1 MSLLDDKML
10 SLRKEL
16 PQGGTTDTRSK
27 ADQELYKRLESSV
40 AYGESDPATGVP
52 DHDGEAYPQSETSPK
67 DKALKTLPTA
77 RSTYW
82 DFSEWEKRQP
92 GYGKPKLPKPKEE
105 GGTVG
110 PGKEPTVL
118 EQIAAYKKAVEE
130 NYSSD
135 EVVGIGPDGKPQH
148 QRGTSTG
155 GEWPIEP
162 PENIDGAA
170 DTAKDIYRESA
181 KNYPKGAPEDVQA
194 GFAVAASTHDYN
206 NQGSTKGSTYANEE
220 PLTSTVTQRDG
231 RIGEDREMLD
241 GSRFFVSADGK
252 IILRLDDKDDK

>member
-1 MSLLDDKML
+1 MAKLNKTDQILAENPGSFSDLSEAQRIYGGGRQMLPSEMGFSPVDQALLVSM
-10 SLRKEL
+10 R
-16 PQGGTTDTRSK
+16 GGLQEPPKSK
-27 ADQELYKRLESSV
+27 
-40 AYGESDPATGVP
+40 
-52 DHDGEAYPQSETSPK
+52 
-67 DKALKTLPTA
+67 

-92 GYGKPKLPKPKEE
+92 GYGKVAAPKPKEE
-105 GGTVG
+105 WGTVG
-110 PGKEPTVL
+110 PGKAPTAL
-118 EQIAAYKKAVEE
+118 EQIAAHKRDLEK

-135 EVVGIGPDGKPQH
+135 EFAGMELDGKPRY

-155 GEWPIEP
+155 GGFDGERP
-162 PENIDGAA
+162 PNKDGAA

-181 KNYPKGAPEDVQA
+181 KNYPKDAPEDVQA

-252 IILRLDDKDDK
+252 IILRQKNTDDK

>member
-1 MSLLDDKML
+1 MVDVDTDLDIDSDFDGYDQLLNDSM
-10 SLRKEL
+10 R
-16 PQGGTTDTRSK
+16 GGPK
-27 ADQELYKRLESSV
+27 K
-40 AYGESDPATGVP
+40 PIPKKPTG
-52 DHDGEAYPQSETSPK
+52 
-67 DKALKTLPTA
+67 

-92 GYGKPKLPKPKEE
+92 GYGKVAAPKPKEE
-105 GGTVG
+105 WGTVG
-110 PGKEPTVL
+110 PGKAPTAL
-118 EQIAAYKKAVEE
+118 EQIAAHKRDLEK

-135 EVVGIGPDGKPQH
+135 EFAGMELDGKPRY

-155 GEWPIEP
+155 GGFGGGEP
-162 PENIDGAA
+162 PRNVDGAA

-181 KNYPKGAPEDVQA
+181 KNYPKDAPEDVQA

-252 IILRLDDKDDK
+252 IILRQKNTDDK

>member
-1 MSLLDDKML
+1 MADVDTDLDIDSDFGGYDQLLNDSMRGGPKKPI
-10 SLRKEL
+10 RKK
-16 PQGGTTDTRSK
+16 PIPKKPIGRDT
-27 ADQELYKRLESSV
+27 Y
-40 AYGESDPATGVP
+40 Y
-52 DHDGEAYPQSETSPK
+52 
-67 DKALKTLPTA
+67 
-77 RSTYW
+77 

-105 GGTVG
+105 WGTVG
-110 PGKEPTVL
+110 PGKAPTVL
-118 EQIAAYKKAVEE
+118 EQIAAHKRDLEK

-135 EVVGIGPDGKPQH
+135 EFAGMELDGKPLY

-155 GEWPIEP
+155 GGFDGEP

-194 GFAVAASTHDYN
+194 GFAVAASTDDYN
-206 NQGSTKGSTYANEE
+206 NQGSTIGSTYANEE
-220 PLTSTVTQRDG
+220 PVKSTVTQRDG

-241 GSRFFVSADGK
+241 GSKFFVSADGK